1 MVTEQQQH
9 TCAQHSTAQHNT
21 AVSSDVVQLTQG
33 PLEINTEHNVV
44 CCVLQGY
51 NQHTDYYTAHV
62 FNEQSD
68 YVNDTLDG
76 KFTVLTIEEVDTRVG
91 CDIEVVQLKD

>member
-1 MVTEQQQH
+1 MLCV
-9 TCAQHSTAQHNT
+9 
-21 AVSSDVVQLTQG
+21 VSYRDIT
-33 PLEINTEHNVV
+33 N
-44 CCVLQGY
+44 
-51 NQHTDYYTAHV
+51 TDYYTTAHV